1 MFLGTA
7 ILIGQVGGFVVLAFC
22 FCGLSVKLRRE
33 GALLAKHLPG
43 YSEYMRHTRALVPFV
58 L

>member
-1 MFLGTA
+1 MIIGTA

-22 FCGLSVKLRRE
+22 SCGLWVKLRRE
-33 GALLAKHLPG
+33 EALLAKHFAE
-43 YSEYMRHTRALVPFV
+43 YSEYMSRTKALVPFV